1 MTITRHRAI
10 AAGFGSALS
19 ASSGQMGSALL
30 LAILLSSQV
39 VDAREIRRDDIPEAL
54 RGAWA
59 TTTDGC
65 KDGGKDGS
73 KDGNNSPIVLSARS
87 YAGPA
92 GSCDVDYVMETPGR
106 GGAIY
111 SARMHCQRAQQQTK
125 TIANLIMRQD
135 DGGQISLGPT
145 FESLAA
151 HRRCPAEE
159 PPK

>member
-1 MTITRHRAI
+1 MRN
-10 AAGFGSALS
+10 L
-19 ASSGQMGSALL
+19 LL
-30 LAILLSSQV
+30 LAMLVLSSQV
-39 VDAREIRRDDIPEAL
+39 ADGREIRRNDIPEAF
-54 RGAWA
+54 RGTWA

-65 KDGGKDGS
+65 KDESKDGS
-73 KDGNNSPIVLSARS
+73 KSPIVLSARS

-111 SARMHCQRAQQQTK
+111 SVRMRCQPAQQKTK
-125 TIANLIMRQD
+125 TISNLILRQG

-145 FESLAA
+145 FESVAS
-151 HRRCPAEE
+151 HRRCPAGE

>member
-1 MTITRHRAI
+1 MRST
-10 AAGFGSALS
+10 
-19 ASSGQMGSALL
+19 LL
-30 LAILLSSQV
+30 LATLLSSQV
-39 VDAREIRRDDIPEAL
+39 ADAREIRRNDIPEAL
-54 RGAWA
+54 RGTWA

-65 KDGGKDGS
+65 KEGGK
-73 KDGNNSPIVLSARS
+73 SPIVLSARS
-87 YAGPA
+87 YAGPT

-106 GGAIY
+106 GGAVY

-125 TIANLIMRQD
+125 TIANLIIRQD

-151 HRRCPAEE
+151 HRRCPAGE